1 MRRFVLCILLIALVT
16 SVSVSAHA
24 ATQATSVSTHASVSS
39 DESCEVTMTVTIHLD
54 SPVSKLTFPIPAKA
68 SGVALNGT
76 RVGTS
81 RSGGVRHVDLTHITG
96 GMPGDFTV
104 AISFHLNDVVAYD
117 ETGFLVLQVPLL
129 SGFEYPVAKFDCSVM
144 LPGEV
149 VTKPSFSSGY
159 HHTNIEQD
167 LTFSVAGAT
176 ISCTSVKEL
185 KDKETLT
192 MSVNVTDGMFPQSV
206 IRLLNL
212 VPLYVI
218 MGLCAGIALA
228 YWIVFLRNF
237 PPRFPA
243 YTTAPEGYTAGQ
255 LRSIISLKG
264 ADLSLM
270 IFTWAQLGYVLIHM
284 DKRERVTLYKRMDMG
299 NERSAFEQ
307 KCFRLLFA
315 NRAVVDATSMRYAML
330 CQKVAAM
337 SPGIQN
343 LAHPKSGSF
352 KPFRIF
358 MALTGAFDGICIGLT
373 LGSETAAPWLLGI
386 ALGLVFLFGSWYM
399 HDWADCLVSY
409 RMDKLYVALGVTALW
424 LMLSLFAGT
433 AALDIWVLLGQL
445 LAGLMVTFGG
455 RRTQEGRQLTAE
467 ALGLSRYLLTLPS
480 IQASYL
486 SHQNPDYF
494 YDMAPYAIALGVD
507 KIFASHFGNAILG
520 QCPYLQAPVKD
531 RLNTAQWN
539 EVLSRVLQLM
549 QAKERGLAFG
559 SILSLL
565 RGFAR

>member
-1 MRRFVLCILLIALVT
+1 MRRFILCVLLIALIISIPVC
-16 SVSVSAHA
+16 AHA
-24 ATQATSVSTHASVSS
+24 ATQATNVSTYATVSS
-39 DESCEVTMTVTIHLD
+39 DESCDVTMTVTIHLD

-68 SGVALNGT
+68 SAVSLNGS

-81 RSGGVRHVDLTHITG
+81 RSGGVRYVDLTHITG

-104 AISFHLNDVVAYD
+104 AIGFHLNDVVAYND
-117 ETGFLVLQVPLL
+117 TGFLVLQVPLL

-176 ISCTSVKEL
+176 VTCNSVKEL
-185 KDKETLT
+185 KDKETLS

-212 VPLYVI
+212 GPLYVI

-243 YTTAPEGYTAGQ
+243 YTTPPEGYTAGEM
-255 LRSIISLKG
+255 RSIISLRG

-270 IFTWAQLGYVLIHM
+270 VFTWAQLGYILIHM
-284 DKRERVTLYKRMDMG
+284 DKRERVLLYMRMEMG

-307 KCFRLLFA
+307 KCFRLLFT
-315 NRAVVDATSMRYAML
+315 NRTVVDATSMRYAML
-330 CQKVAAM
+330 CQKVEKL
-337 SPGIQN
+337 SPSIQN
-343 LAHPKSGSF
+343 LAHPKNSSF
-352 KPFRIF
+352 MPFRVF
-358 MALTGAFDGICIGLT
+358 MALTGAFDGICMGLT
-373 LGSETAAPWLLGI
+373 LGSEAAAPWLLGI
-386 ALGLVFLFGSWYM
+386 TLGLVFLFGSWYIQE
-399 HDWADCLVSY
+399 WAECLVSY
-409 RMDKLYVALGVTALW
+409 RSDKLYIALGITALW
-424 LMLSLFAGT
+424 LILSLFAGT
-433 AALDIWVLLGQL
+433 AALDVWVFLGQF
-445 LAGLMVTFGG
+445 LAGLLLIFGG
-455 RRTQEGRQLTAE
+455 RRTHEGRQLTAE

-480 IQASYL
+480 IQASYI

-507 KIFASHFGNAILG
+507 KFFASHFGNTILTP
-520 QCPYLQAPVKD
+520 CPYVQAPVKD
-531 RLNTAQWN
+531 RLNAAQWN
-539 EVLSRVLQLM
+539 EVLHRILQLM
-549 QAKERGLAFG
+549 QAQQRRQALGNL
-559 SILSLL
+559 LSLI
-565 RGFAR
+565 RGFTR